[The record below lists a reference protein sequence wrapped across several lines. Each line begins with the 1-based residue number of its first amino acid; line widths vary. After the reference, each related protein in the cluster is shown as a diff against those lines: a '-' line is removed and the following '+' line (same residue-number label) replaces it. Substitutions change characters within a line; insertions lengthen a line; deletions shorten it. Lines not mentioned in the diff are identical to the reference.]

1 MSKQKPITI
10 EIEERL
16 NILPED
22 IYKAAVVKSGNGA
35 VIKSFKKFLGKEV
48 VVIVASKIK
57 QKKKTKEE
65 EKQEM
70 DQLME
75 NAGNEGWKEA

>member
-1 MSKQKPITI
+1 MSKQNPITI

-22 IYKAAVVKSGNGA
+22 IYKATVVKSGNGA

-48 VVIVASKIK
+48 IVIVASKTK
-57 QKKKTKEE
+57 PKKKTKEE
-65 EKQEM
+65 EKLEM

-75 NAGNEGWKEA
+75 NAGNEGWKDA

>member
-22 IYKAAVVKSGNGA
+22 IYKAVVVKSGNGA

>member
-1 MSKQKPITI
+1 MSKQNPITI

-22 IYKAAVVKSGNGA
+22 IYKATVVKSGNGA

-48 VVIVASKIK
+48 IVIVASKIK
-57 QKKKTKEE
+57 TKKKTKEE

-75 NAGNEGWKEA
+75 NAGNEGWKNA